1 MSLFRE
7 GQTHSVKKAKA
18 AINYDTPFSGYSR
31 RSHRPPAAGGLR
43 LTLDFAVR
51 PDLLLPGRA
60 YVRNKPRI
68 GSLVVLVIAASL
80 AEAQAAVDRSADLVR
95 VAIVLPVILPPTDL
109 T

>member
-1 MSLFRE
+1 MSLSRE
-7 GQTHSVKKAKA
+7 GQTHSAKKAEA

-31 RSHRPPAAGGLR
+31 STPPPPHRRGLR
-43 LTLDFAVR
+43 LTLDFAVP

-68 GSLVVLVIAASL
+68 SSLVMLVIAASL
-80 AEAQAAVDRSADLVR
+80 AEAEAAVDRSADLVR
-95 VAIVLPVILPPTDL
+95 IAVVLPVILPPTDL

>member
-1 MSLFRE
+1 M
-7 GQTHSVKKAKA
+7 GIA
-18 AINYDTPFSGYSR
+18 
-31 RSHRPPAAGGLR
+31 
-43 LTLDFAVR
+43 LTWGFAVP

-80 AEAQAAVDRSADLVR
+80 AEAEAAVDRSADLVR